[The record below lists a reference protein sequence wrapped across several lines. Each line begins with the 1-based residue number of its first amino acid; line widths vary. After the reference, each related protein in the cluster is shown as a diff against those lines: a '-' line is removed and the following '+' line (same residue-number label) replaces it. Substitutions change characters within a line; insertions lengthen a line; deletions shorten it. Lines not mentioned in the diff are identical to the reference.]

1 MIYLGCDHGG
11 LELKEQMKQWL
22 DEWDMSYEDLGAHTM
37 DPNDDYPDFAFAV
50 AEHVAVDP
58 QKHKGVLACRSA
70 AGVIIAANK
79 VRGVRAVSAFNEESA
94 KHAREHNDANVLG
107 LSGDWME
114 LNQAK
119 AVLHTWLTTEFSGED
134 RHQRR
139 IDQITAYEINS

>member
-22 DEWDMSYEDLGAHTM
+22 DEWGMPYEDLGAHEM
-37 DPNDDYPDFAFAV
+37 NPDDDYPDFAFNV
-50 AEHVAVDP
+50 AEHVGQDP
-58 QKHKGVLACRSA
+58 QQHKGVLACRSA

-79 VRGVRAVSAFNEESA
+79 VKGIRAVSAFNEESA
-94 KHAREHNDANVLG
+94 MHSREHNDANVLG

-114 LNQAK
+114 PDQAK
-119 AVLHTWLTTEFSGED
+119 AVLHIWLTTEFSKEE

-139 IDQITAYEINS
+139 IDKITAYEA